1 MQAVAKIAPLVL
13 NKRTVYADDMDE
25 IIRLSGVD
33 TQTLLRLKMIGIVDE
48 TPNFVLDVWN
58 AGTRDLLRGGHVH
71 LDVAVNTG
79 RFGLSRMTLTPAG
92 EYIVSLLE
100 TDTDL
105 AYLRQVAEGMEKKGA
120 MVKMVYGDVQE
131 VDGGWNLWAKT
142 ILPWKEFE
150 ETADADVDST
160 SP

>member
-1 MQAVAKIAPLVL
+1 M
-13 NKRTVYADDMDE
+13 
-25 IIRLSGVD
+25 
-33 TQTLLRLKMIGIVDE
+33 
-48 TPNFVLDVWN
+48 
-58 AGTRDLLRGGHVH
+58 
-71 LDVAVNTG
+71 
-79 RFGLSRMTLTPAG
+79 
-92 EYIVSLLE
+92 SLLE

-105 AYLRQVAEGMEKKGA
+105 AYLRQVAEEMEKKGA